1 MKLRNQEIENRIAKL
16 KAGDAFEAI
25 HSNQKFLLER
35 KIEKQAGKKLPEPLF
50 VWKYLD
56 SEKTFTNRVEDVRR
70 ALLYKNW
77 IKYENL

>member
-1 MKLRNQEIENRIAKL
+1 MQIRNEKIESQIKNL
-16 KAGDAFEAI
+16 KIGDAFEAI
-25 HSNQKFLLER
+25 NSNQKFLLER

-77 IKYENL
+77 IKITK

>member
-1 MKLRNQEIENRIAKL
+1 MRLRNQEIENRIAKL
-16 KAGDAFEAI
+16 KAGDTFEAI

-70 ALLYKNW
+70 AFLYKNW
-77 IKYENL
+77 VKL

>member
-16 KAGDAFEAI
+16 KVGDAFEAI
-25 HSNQKFLLER
+25 NSNQKFLLER

-77 IKYENL
+77 ILIK

>member
-1 MKLRNQEIENRIAKL
+1 MRLRNQEIENRIAKL
-16 KAGDAFEAI
+16 KVGDAFETI

-77 IKYENL
+77 ILIK